1 MKSLRLLL
9 ALLLPALLLIAFP
22 QPLRLVKIQKSPS
35 GLEEILR
42 ATAIDIVQELETCY
56 LAHLEKEEL
65 LLLKRRGV
73 RFSVLDSDS
82 RGKEYFL
89 IPGISSGLRQNLSQ
103 RAHIIN
109 IEDGVSLFWSDG
121 VDPLSLL
128 PPDLERKSV
137 PAVPISPRTPTRT
150 SLDGLTL
157 KLQVNDLIQTIVGE
171 VDRANLRAYVQS
183 LQDFQTRYTLTPN
196 CNLAGQFLL
205 NYFQTIGLDAWL
217 QTFTF
222 GTGNSSRN
230 VVAELKGTTYPEDIV
245 IICAHYDST
254 SSQAT
259 ELAPGADDNASGTAA
274 VMEAARILAKHRL
287 DFTVRFIAFSA
298 EEQGLYGSRYYSAG
312 AWAASERIV
321 GVINLDMIAYADN
334 MPEDLDVIVNNQ
346 SRWLAEKAALA
357 AMTYTGLAVRKS
369 VNASFVYSDHAP
381 FWDRS
386 YPALC
391 GIEDESIK
399 NPYYHKTTDT
409 IDTLNFDFFESSTAT
424 ALAVL
429 SDLAQPVRPGYPL
442 TPRSLTAESS
452 TYYSLFTAVRN
463 VRLTWPAGAGAVGY
477 NVYRSEIPHLGYKK
491 INSAPLTAANHTD
504 RALSAEVS
512 YYYAV
517 TAVGPGGLES
527 NFSREVAV
535 TGTSPQLDFP
545 MTGGRTISLTWRRR

>member
-1 MKSLRLLL
+1 MKIFRLL
-9 ALLLPALLLIAFP
+9 AAFLLPALLLIALP
-22 QPLRLVKIQKSPS
+22 QPLRLVKIQKSMP
-35 GLEEILR
+35 GLEEILQ
-42 ATAIDIVQELETCY
+42 AYAIDIVQELETCY

-65 LLLKRRGV
+65 LLLKRHGV
-73 RFSVLDSDS
+73 GFSVLDSDS
-82 RGKEYFL
+82 RGKEYFI
-89 IPGISSGLRQNLSQ
+89 IPQISSGLHQKLTQ
-103 RAHIIN
+103 TAHVIH
-109 IEDGVSLFWSDG
+109 IEDCVSLFWSDG

-137 PAVPISPRTPTRT
+137 PAIPLFPRTQTPI
-150 SLDGLTL
+150 SLDGLTF
-157 KLQVNDLIQTIVGE
+157 KAQFNDFIQTIVGE
-171 VDRANLRAYVQS
+171 IDRSNLKAYVQS

-222 GTGNSSRN
+222 GSGNSSQN

-254 SSQAT
+254 SNQST

-274 VMEAARILAKHRL
+274 VMEAARILAKHPL

-312 AWAASERIV
+312 AWAASERII

-334 MPEDLDVIVNNQ
+334 MPEDLDVIVNSQ

-357 AMTYTGLAVRKS
+357 AMTYSGLSVRKS

-381 FWDRS
+381 FWDRA

-409 IDTLNFDFFESSTAT
+409 IDTLNFDFFESATAT
-424 ALAVL
+424 ALAAL
-429 SDLAQPVRPGYPL
+429 SELAQPVRPGYPL

-452 TYYSLFTAVRN
+452 AYYSLFTVIKN
-463 VRLTWPAGAGAVGY
+463 VRLTWSAGADAVGY
-477 NVYRSEIPHLGYKK
+477 NIYRSEIPHLGYEKL
-491 INSAPLTAANHTD
+491 NSTPLTAPNYSD
-504 RALSAEVS
+504 RALNAEIS

-535 TGTSPQLDFP
+535 TGSSVSLDFP
-545 MTGGRTISLTWRRR
+545 MTRGRTISFSWSRR